1 MDEATIKE
9 QMESMGNIQTFMIHL
24 YRSETGREIALR
36 GRLDV
41 TIGGAVVVTSGL
53 VPFAFSSPDA
63 SHIILLANGL
73 LLLIFLLVEA
83 RRFQIHEMIMRRV
96 RTIEKDYIAPLINQ
110 IALEPRAMEYR
121 PYVDLSLVNN
131 LLHYE
136 APISRFHAVVSRL
149 RSIYIYL
156 FGAVYIVWLQKV
168 TGGRADQSL
177 LELINQQAAIG
188 SIPGT
193 AVFFVV
199 TVLMLAA
206 LILVLFVPRIDHHSD
221 SL

>member
-1 MDEATIKE
+1 M
-9 QMESMGNIQTFMIHL
+9 
-24 YRSETGREIALR
+24 ALR

-73 LLLIFLLVEA
+73 LLLIFLLIEA

-96 RTIEKDYIAPLINQ
+96 RTIEQDYIAPLINQ
-110 IALEPRAMEYR
+110 IALEPIEMKYR
-121 PYVDLSLVNN
+121 PYVDISLVNN

-136 APISRFHAVVSRL
+136 APISRFEAAISRL
-149 RSIYIYL
+149 RSVYIYL
-156 FGAVYIVWLQKV
+156 FGVVYIVWVQKIFSGR
-168 TGGRADQSL
+168 TGQPL
-177 LELINQQAAIG
+177 LDHIGQQAEVG

-193 AVFFVV
+193 LVFFVV
-199 TVLMLAA
+199 TASMLAA
-206 LILVLFVPRIDHHSD
+206 LILVLTLPRVDHHFD